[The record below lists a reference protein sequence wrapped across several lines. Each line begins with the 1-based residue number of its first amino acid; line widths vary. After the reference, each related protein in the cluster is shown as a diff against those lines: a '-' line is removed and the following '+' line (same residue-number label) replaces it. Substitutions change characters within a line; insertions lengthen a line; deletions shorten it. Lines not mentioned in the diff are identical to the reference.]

1 MAHTASHS
9 GCKHI
14 TRGGKQMARLS
25 TNNAKIIVDDYETK
39 VQLKELSDN
48 TGKSMKAIIKQ
59 LVNEEYNK
67 SGLTK

>member
-1 MAHTASHS
+1 
-9 GCKHI
+9 
-14 TRGGKQMARLS
+14 MARLS

-48 TGKSMKAIIKQ
+48 TGKSMKAIVKQ

-67 SGLTK
+67 SGLNK